1 MKKLVL
7 VAAAAAAAVLAN
19 RKVKASQREQAL
31 WAEATDD
38 VTRS

>member
-7 VAAAAAAAVLAN
+7 VAAAAAAAVLAT
-19 RKVKASQREQAL
+19 RRAKAGQREQAL

-38 VTRS
+38 VQRS

>member
-1 MKKLVL
+1 MKKILLIVAA
-7 VAAAAAAAVLAN
+7 VAAALFAS
-19 RKVKASQREQAL
+19 RKVKAGQREQAL

>member
-7 VAAAAAAAVLAN
+7 VAAAAALAVLAS
-19 RKVKASQREQAL
+19 RKAKAGQREQAL

>member
-1 MKKLVL
+1 MKRIVI
-7 VAAAAAAAVLAN
+7 VAAVTAAAVLAS
-19 RKVKASQREQAL
+19 RKAKAGQREQAL